1 MKKCILPNTLQRYN
15 LLCPHTIV
23 WASFLM
29 YLLISLTYIKEY
41 NIKSFTFH
49 FILTFCNICFDIR
62 NKTTKTK
69 KRVKP

>member
-29 YLLISLTYIKEY
+29 YLLISLTYIKGNY
-41 NIKSFTFH
+41 SAIDVVAN
-49 FILTFCNICFDIR
+49 DIFR
-62 NKTTKTK
+62 
-69 KRVKP
+69 R

>member
-49 FILTFCNICFDIR
+49 FILTFCNIYFDMR
-62 NKTTKTK
+62 NKTTKIK
-69 KRVKP
+69 KRVKH

>member
-41 NIKSFTFH
+41 NIKSFTIC
-49 FILTFCNICFDIR
+49 FILTFCNIYFDMR
-62 NKTTKTK
+62 DKTTKIK
-69 KRVKP
+69 KRVKH

>member
-41 NIKSFTFH
+41 NIKSFTFY
-49 FILTFCNICFDIR
+49 FILTFCNICFDMR
-62 NKTTKTK
+62 DKTTKIK
-69 KRVKP
+69 KRVKH